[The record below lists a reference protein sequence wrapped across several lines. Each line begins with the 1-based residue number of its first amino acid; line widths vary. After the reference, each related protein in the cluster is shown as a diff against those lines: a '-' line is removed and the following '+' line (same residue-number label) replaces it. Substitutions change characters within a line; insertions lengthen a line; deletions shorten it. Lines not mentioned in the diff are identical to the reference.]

1 MLAAMM
7 TVVVFGPV
15 LWYFA
20 EYGINMGIDYSEGQM
35 GLIMAKRLIPV
46 YSVGLVATTTFIVSI
61 IVLIV
66 SYMPS
71 RRIAKMRPT
80 DALRGKV
87 KV

>member
-1 MLAAMM
+1 M
-7 TVVVFGPV
+7 TVILFGPI
-15 LWYFA
+15 LWYFKV
-20 EYGINMGIDYSEGQM
+20 YGIYMGIDYSEGQM

-46 YSVGLVATTTFIVSI
+46 YSVGLILTTTIIVSV

-66 SYMPS
+66 SYMPA

-87 KV
+87 IV